1 MCGRFAL
8 FDEKK
13 FDIEEGFNFKPNYNV
28 SPGSMVY
35 VIKDDKEIVKTKWSL
50 RPSWSQK
57 IEIINARS
65 ETLKSKVSFQKV
77 NRCIFLANGYFEWK
91 RENSKK
97 IPYYHTFKEKKM
109 FIGGIYDSTGA
120 CIVTRESYPK
130 LAKIHHRQPV
140 LLEYTDFD
148 NWFKDSHDFKCNFSE
163 KIIIYPVTSKVNSP
177 VNNSIDN
184 ISKVD

>member
-1 MCGRFAL
+1 MTKEDKINKPPIVGVPVFLKCDFGPSSLTYCSNCIDF
-8 FDEKK
+8 KK
-13 FDIEEGFNFKPNYNV
+13 FIINGPN
-28 SPGSMVY
+28 
-35 VIKDDKEIVKTKWSL
+35 
-50 RPSWSQK
+50 K

-65 ETLKSKVSFQKV
+65 ETLKSKTSFQKV

-109 FIGGIYDSTGA
+109 FIGGIYDLTGA

-130 LAKIHHRQPV
+130 LAKIHHSQPI
-140 LLEYTDFD
+140 LLKHADFD

-163 KIIIYPVTSKVNSP
+163 KNQEHSFNSLCYKTKFYKVCRKQVSNFYTQ
-177 VNNSIDN
+177 
-184 ISKVD
+184 